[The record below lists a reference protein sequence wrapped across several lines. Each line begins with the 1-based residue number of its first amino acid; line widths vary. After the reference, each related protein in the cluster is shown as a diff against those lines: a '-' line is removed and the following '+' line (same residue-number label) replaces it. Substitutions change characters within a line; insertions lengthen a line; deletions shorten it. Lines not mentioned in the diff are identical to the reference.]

1 MTIALPPPHE
11 PRTPHPITELLLELR
26 GGGRDALERLF
37 PLVYDELKRIA
48 RRHLAHERAGHTL
61 ETAGLVHE
69 AYIRLVDQTRADW
82 KDRNHFYAVASRAMR
97 RILVDYARRRR
108 AARRGGGWHRI
119 DLDECGATVEDRAEV
134 LIAVDAALS
143 RLEVL
148 DERLC
153 RVVEYRFF
161 GGLSEA
167 EMAEALGVT
176 DRTIRRDWVKAKA
189 WLYRELT
196 A

>member
-1 MTIALPPPHE
+1 MMPPTPAPHE
-11 PRTPHPITELLLELR
+11 PHASQPVTELLLELR
-26 GGGRDALERLF
+26 GGGYEVLERLF
-37 PLVYDELKRIA
+37 PLVYEDLQRIA
-48 RRHLAHERAGHTL
+48 RAQLAREGAGHTL

-69 AYIRLVDQTRADW
+69 AYIRLVDQTRVEW
-82 KDRNHFYAVASRAMR
+82 RDRQHFYAVASRAMR
-97 RILVDYARRRR
+97 RILVDHARRRR
-108 AARRGGGWHRI
+108 AAKRGGDWQRIELEDCSASVEERI
-119 DLDECGATVEDRAEV
+119 DT
-134 LIAVDAALS
+134 LIAVDDALS
-143 RLEVL
+143 RLEAI

-189 WLYRELT
+189 WLYRELM